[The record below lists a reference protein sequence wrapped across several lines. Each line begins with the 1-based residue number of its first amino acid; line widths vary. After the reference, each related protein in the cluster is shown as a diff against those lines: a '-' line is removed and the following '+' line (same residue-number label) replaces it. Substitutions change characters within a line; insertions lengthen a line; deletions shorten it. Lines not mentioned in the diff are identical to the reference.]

1 MGLVILFLPLL
12 SFLLVAF
19 FGRVIGTSGAALFT
33 TANLLLC
40 FLFSLILFFSCYNK
54 VIIYDFA
61 PWIDTNLISISWT
74 FVFDSLS
81 IGMFLVVNTV
91 SAFVHLYSIE
101 YMNGDPHQTRFM
113 SYLSLFTFFML
124 FLVSSG
130 NYLQLFLGWEGVG
143 LASYLLI
150 NFWFTRLQANKSALK
165 AVFVNRFGDFFLGMA
180 LILML
185 VVFKTLDFS
194 VIFSSVHFFSNL
206 TINLLDFELNVITIV
221 SLFLFLG
228 AVGKSAQ
235 LGLHTWLPD
244 AMEGPTPVSALI
256 HAATMVTA
264 GVFTLIRSSS
274 LLEYSGLLPLVAV
287 FGSLTA
293 LFGASVAVF
302 QNDLK
307 KIIAYSTCSQ
317 LGYMVFACGL
327 SQYAVSFFH
336 LFNHAFF
343 KALLFLTAGSIIHA
357 LSDEQDIRKMGRLAV
372 VLPFSYTMFF
382 IGSLALAGLPFI
394 SGYYSKDAI
403 LELAFSSNFYY
414 GYFCFVIG
422 VLAAF
427 CTAFYSFRTIVLVF
441 YGKVNGFRSSY
452 EHVHESNLQMTI
464 PLALLCFFS
473 LFSGFIFKDLFIGF
487 GTDFWG
493 NTLFSYEYN
502 GGLVES
508 EFLDVDFKLIPLYV
522 TLLAFFSA
530 ILIFNSNYFFAIF
543 KKYFFRTSVIYFF
556 SKKWHFDPIYNNFV
570 STPFYSFSLYLIF
583 RELDR
588 GIIELFGSYGL
599 SKFTDGLFQS
609 STKFFQSGYLFNYVQ
624 LMLAGVLIFISIFC
638 LSYFSLCF
646 EFFLV
651 LLLFYLSVDSTDY
664 Y

>member
-1 MGLVILFLPLL
+1 MGLFILFLPLL

-19 FGRVIGTSGAALFT
+19 FGRSIGTKGAAVFT
-33 TANLLLC
+33 TINLLLC
-40 FLFSLILFFSCYNK
+40 FVLSLILFFSSYDK
-54 VIIYDFA
+54 IIVYDFF
-61 PWIDTNLISISWT
+61 PWLDIYLVNVSWT

-81 IGMFLVVNTV
+81 VGMFIVVNTV

-180 LILML
+180 LVLIL

-194 VIFSSVHFFSNL
+194 IIFSSIHFFNDL
-206 TINLLDFELNVITIV
+206 TVTLLNFEINIVTII

-264 GVFTLIRSSS
+264 GVFTLIRSSPI
-274 LLEYSGLLPLVAV
+274 LEYSGLLPLIAV

-357 LSDEQDIRKMGRLAV
+357 LSDEQDIRKMGKLAGL
-372 VLPFSYTMFF
+372 LPFSYVMFL

-414 GYFCFVIG
+414 GYFCFITG

-427 CTAFYSFRTIVLVF
+427 CTAFYSFRTIILVF
-441 YGKVNGFRSSY
+441 YGKVNGFKSNY
-452 EHVHESNLQMTI
+452 AHIHEPGLQMTV

-487 GTDFWG
+487 GTDFWS
-493 NTLFSYEYN
+493 NVLFVSDYS

-508 EFLDVDFKLIPLYV
+508 EFLDVSFKLIPLRI
-522 TLLAFFSA
+522 TFFAFFAA
-530 ILIFNSNYFFAIF
+530 ILIFSFNYYFSIF
-543 KKYFFRTSVIYFF
+543 KKYFFRTAVIYFF
-556 SKKWHFDPIYNNFV
+556 SKKWHFDSIYNNFIAL
-570 STPFYSFSLYLIF
+570 PFYSFSLYSVF
-583 RELDR
+583 REFDR
-588 GIIELFGSYGL
+588 GIIELFGSYGFSQL
-599 SKFTDGLFQS
+599 TDKLFQN

-624 LMLAGVLIFISIFC
+624 LMLIGVLIFFFIF
-638 LSYFSLCF
+638 YINQINFYF

-651 LLLFYLSVDSTDY
+651 LVFFYLLTDQVDY
-664 Y
+664 